1 MLSRKR
7 RHATAGD
14 DELELVPVMNMF
26 LVLIPFL
33 LLSASF
39 YHIKA
44 INTSVP
50 VLAATS
56 TSKSS
61 KVPPKSDA
69 KITVIVELKEKSM
82 VLTATC
88 DTLSYNELVKLETEI
103 PVKNQDIFPMDKLS
117 QHLLYIKDKYPK
129 SDTVILVPAQDVAY
143 GTIIQTM
150 DTARSNNNAELF
162 PNVVLSGKV
171 S

>member
-1 MLSRKR
+1 MALKR
-7 RHATAGD
+7 RRREQVGD

-50 VLAATS
+50 VLAS
-56 TSKSS
+56 TSAHSS
-61 KVPPKSDA
+61 KTPAKSDA
-69 KITVIVELKEKSM
+69 KVTVIVELKDKSV

-88 DTLSYNELVKLETEI
+88 DELSYNDLVKLETEI
-103 PVKNQDIFPMDKLS
+103 AVKNPDAYPMEDLA
-117 QHLLYIKDKYPK
+117 QHLLFIKDRYPK
-129 SDTVILVPAQDVAY
+129 SDTLILVPTQQVVY

-150 DTARSNNNAELF
+150 DTARSKNNAELF

-171 S
+171 G

>member
-1 MLSRKR
+1 MALRSRR
-7 RHATAGD
+7 REDIGD

-50 VLAATS
+50 VLSS
-56 TSKSS
+56 TSATTKGKPS
-61 KVPPKSDA
+61 KADA
-69 KITVIVELKEKSM
+69 KVTVIVELKEKAV

-88 DTLSYNELVKLETEI
+88 DELSYNDLVKLETEM
-103 PVKNQDIFPMDKLS
+103 PVKNPEVYPMEKIS
-117 QHLLYIKDKYPK
+117 QHLQYIKDKYPK
-129 SDTVILVPAQDVAY
+129 SDTVILVPTQQVAY
-143 GTIIQTM
+143 GTIIRTM
-150 DTARSNNNAELF
+150 DTARSANNAELF

-171 S
+171 G

>member
-1 MLSRKR
+1 MALKR
-7 RHATAGD
+7 RHRTMVGD

-50 VLAATS
+50 VVSSSSS
-56 TSKSS
+56 TSARTPSKSEA
-61 KVPPKSDA
+61 KV
-69 KITVIVELKEKSM
+69 TVIVELKEKTM
-82 VLTATC
+82 VLTAMC
-88 DTLSYNELVKLETEI
+88 DELSYNDLVKLETEI
-103 PVKNQDIFPMDKLS
+103 PVKSPASYPMDKLS
-117 QHLLYIKDKYPK
+117 QHLHFIKDRYPK
-129 SDTVILVPAQDVAY
+129 SDTLILVPTQDVVY

-150 DTARSNNNAELF
+150 DTARSIKNAELF

-171 S
+171 G